1 MKNKSLASPVRCF
14 FGALCIIVFSS
25 LLHACAPVR
34 IGPPSQPVDPQ
45 RISQYLS
52 LIQEQEDVVHAFFC
66 SGRLHMKGEGP
77 YSEAQALFAGTKE
90 PFRLKA
96 EITHSWGRPLF
107 YALIQEAT
115 IRILSFPEKRLYL
128 GRVSSA
134 ELSRFFP
141 GQFDPKLVWTLARG
155 YPILLEH
162 ARAISVKSDQI
173 TLLDARGKT
182 VQVIDFNPRSL
193 HPQRVTL
200 EGRDM
205 EVSFSEFVQEDRF
218 SYALQVRAHD
228 VKKKRG
234 LGFDL
239 NKIVFNRAIPEDLFT
254 IEPPPGFTLF
264 PL

>member
-1 MKNKSLASPVRCF
+1 MKNKNTVSSVPYLFGTLFIFFLSLV
-14 FGALCIIVFSS
+14 
-25 LLHACAPVR
+25 HACAPVR
-34 IGPPSQPVDPQ
+34 IGPPSQPIDPQ
-45 RISQYLS
+45 QISQYLS

-77 YSEAQALFAGTKE
+77 YTEAQALFAGTKE

-107 YALIQEAT
+107 YALIREGT
-115 IRILSFPEKRLYL
+115 IRILSFAEKRLYL

-162 ARAISVKSDQI
+162 ARAISKRSDQI
-173 TLLDARGKT
+173 MLLDAQGKT
-182 VQVIDFNPRSL
+182 VQVIDYNPRNP

-200 EGRDM
+200 VERGM
-205 EVSFSEFVQEDRF
+205 EVSFSEFVQESGF
-218 SYALQVRAHD
+218 SYALQVRVND
-228 VKKKRG
+228 VKENRG

-239 NKIVFNRAIPEDLFT
+239 NKIVFNRPIPQDLFT
-254 IEPPPGFTLF
+254 IEHPPGFTLF